1 MAIAMRQVVDV
12 MTFVMAIAQTG
23 DCCDG
28 NCDGNYQII
37 VIGMTAWCGSRGAL
51 YNGHYKECDT
61 NIAISEKIIIHPVKW
76 LLLH

>member
-23 DCCDG
+23 DC
-28 NCDGNYQII
+28 CDGNYQII